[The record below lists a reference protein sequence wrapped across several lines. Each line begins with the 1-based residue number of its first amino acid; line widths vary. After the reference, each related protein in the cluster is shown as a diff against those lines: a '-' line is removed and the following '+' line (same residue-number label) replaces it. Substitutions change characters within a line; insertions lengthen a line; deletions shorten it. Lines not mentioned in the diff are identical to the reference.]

1 MKPHAPLLAKL
12 CLPLLAPALA
22 LGAASAQAAPAKRP
36 NILLI
41 VADDL
46 GYTDLGAYGAEIST
60 PNLDKL
66 ASGGVKMTGFYASP
80 FCSPTRAMLMSGS
93 DNHLA
98 GFGDMAELMLPEQRG
113 KPGYEGYLNAR
124 VVPMAQVL
132 KDAGYRTAMAG
143 KWHLG
148 VKEEFSPA
156 TSGFEQSYAMVMG
169 GASHWGD
176 QSGIVAMD
184 PAKPPKAI
192 YRENGKA
199 IDIPRDG
206 FYSSQAFTDKLL
218 DYLKSG
224 EKSGKPFFGYLAF
237 TAPHWPLH
245 APDADIAKYEGRYKE
260 GYDKLRKERLERM
273 KRLGIVPADTPVYE
287 GHAHWPKWESLTPA
301 QQEAE
306 ARRMT
311 VYSAMVDHMDRQ
323 IGRVLDYLKAKGEL
337 DNTFIF
343 FMSDNGADGNSVYDV
358 GRTREWIEKDM
369 DNSTANTGKP
379 GSFIEYG
386 PGWAQVGSTPFK
398 LYKSFMYEGGI
409 AVPAIAWGP
418 GIKGGALKRE
428 FAHVTDVAPTIFE
441 LAGARH
447 PGTEYQGKPVLP
459 LRGKSMV
466 SWLQGKA
473 STVRSDQDAVGWELG
488 GRKALRKGDW
498 KIVYA
503 NKPWGKDGWELYNIA
518 KDRSES
524 RDLADENPQKLGEM
538 IVAWKQYVAET
549 GTLEIEGLAY
559 RPGYSNAG
567 KYYDD
572 LAKEADS
579 APHAKPQ
586 AKP

>member
-80 FCSPTRAMLMSGS
+80 FCSPTRSMLMSGS
-93 DNHLA
+93 DNHLV

-113 KPGYEGYLNAR
+113 KPGYEGNLNER

-260 GYDKLRKERLERM
+260 GYDKLRNERLERM
-273 KRLGIVPADTPVYE
+273 KRLGIVAADTPVY
-287 GHAHWPKWESLTPA
+287 
-301 QQEAE
+301 
-306 ARRMT
+306 
-311 VYSAMVDHMDRQ
+311 
-323 IGRVLDYLKAKGEL
+323 
-337 DNTFIF
+337 
-343 FMSDNGADGNSVYDV
+343 
-358 GRTREWIEKDM
+358 
-369 DNSTANTGKP
+369 
-379 GSFIEYG
+379 
-386 PGWAQVGSTPFK
+386 
-398 LYKSFMYEGGI
+398 
-409 AVPAIAWGP
+409 
-418 GIKGGALKRE
+418 
-428 FAHVTDVAPTIFE
+428 
-441 LAGARH
+441 
-447 PGTEYQGKPVLP
+447 
-459 LRGKSMV
+459 
-466 SWLQGKA
+466 
-473 STVRSDQDAVGWELG
+473 
-488 GRKALRKGDW
+488 
-498 KIVYA
+498 
-503 NKPWGKDGWELYNIA
+503 
-518 KDRSES
+518 
-524 RDLADENPQKLGEM
+524 
-538 IVAWKQYVAET
+538 
-549 GTLEIEGLAY
+549 
-559 RPGYSNAG
+559 
-567 KYYDD
+567 
-572 LAKEADS
+572 
-579 APHAKPQ
+579 
-586 AKP
+586 